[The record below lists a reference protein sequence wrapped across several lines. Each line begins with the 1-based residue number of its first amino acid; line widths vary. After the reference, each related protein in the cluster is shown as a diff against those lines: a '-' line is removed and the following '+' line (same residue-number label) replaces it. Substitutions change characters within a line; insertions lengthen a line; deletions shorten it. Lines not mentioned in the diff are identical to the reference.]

1 MAAAATKMVK
11 NELISHSDDDD
22 TEENFSEDGDWGD
35 WEAGVEEDGDGDGSE
50 SDFLCLFCESHFVS
64 CALLF
69 EHCRVS
75 HAFDFHGVR
84 KELKLDFY
92 SSFKLINFVRSQVSC
107 FLCSMLCKVFVFFD
121 KVGSFMCFLCSL
133 LCKVF
138 VFFFI
143 KLVPFDETRW
153 LRTKL
158 LMSKM

>member
-107 FLCSMLCKVFVFFD
+107 FLCSMLCKVFCLF
-121 KVGSFMCFLCSL
+121 
-133 LCKVF
+133 
-138 VFFFI
+138 
-143 KLVPFDETRW
+143 
-153 LRTKL
+153 
-158 LMSKM
+158 